1 MSSPS
6 TAAPADAIPRHVLPG
21 LVAAQLL
28 GVSLWFSSSAAAPS
42 LMDAWGL
49 SQGDVGALL
58 SAVQAGFIVGTLVFA
73 LTNLAD
79 RVSASLVFF
88 AAAVVGAADNL
99 IFAYAATGL
108 GDAMVYRF
116 ITGVALAGIY
126 PVGMKIVVSWGPQIV
141 GKSLGWLVGAL
152 TLGTA
157 LPFLLAALGTQLPWQ
172 LVMAST
178 SVLAV
183 ISGLWVLW
191 LGNGPYHVP
200 ARRVE
205 FKLLYQLFRIPAY
218 RGAAFGYFGHMWEL
232 YTLWFLSP
240 VLVRV
245 GLAQVGLDHPA
256 WISLGAFLVIG
267 VGMAGCVVGGMVS
280 QRVGSRPVA
289 AFALLGSASMCLV
302 APWLL
307 AVHPWVY
314 LVGLV
319 VWGVL
324 AVTDS
329 PQFSA
334 LISQACPPAYVATA
348 FTVQNGIGFAITIVS
363 IAVSTHFWPAL
374 GVRVSW
380 LSLPGPLIGLIL
392 LMLPAHRPAGS

>member
-1 MSSPS
+1 MTLPANAPS
-6 TAAPADAIPRHVLPG
+6 TASVPSHVLPG

-42 LMDAWGL
+42 LMVSWGL

-58 SAVQAGFIVGTLVFA
+58 AAVQAGFITGTLVFS

-79 RVSASLVFF
+79 RVSASRVFF
-88 AAAVVGAADNL
+88 ASALVGAADNL
-99 IFAYAATGL
+99 VFALAATGL
-108 GDAMVYRF
+108 MDALVYRF
-116 ITGVALAGIY
+116 VTGFALAGIY

-141 GKSLGWLVGAL
+141 GQSLGWLVGAL

-157 LPFLLAALGTQLPWQ
+157 LPFLLAALGAQLPWQ
-172 LVMAST
+172 AVMAST

-183 ISGLWVLW
+183 IAGLWVLW
-191 LGNGPYHVP
+191 LGNGPHHIP
-200 ARRVE
+200 ARRVQ
-205 FKLLYQLFRIPAY
+205 FRLLYRLFRIPGY
-218 RGAAFGYFGHMWEL
+218 RGAALGYFGHMWEL

-240 VLVRV
+240 LLVRV
-245 GLAQVGLDHPA
+245 GLAQAGLDDPA

-267 VGMAGCVVGGMVS
+267 TGMAGCVVGGMVS

-289 AFALLGSASMCLV
+289 AFALGASAVMCLI

-307 AVHPWVY
+307 AINPWVY

-319 VWGVL
+319 MWGVL

-334 LISQACPPAYVATA
+334 LASQASPPEYVATA

-363 IAVSTHFWPAL
+363 IAVSTHFWPEL

-380 LSLPGPLIGLIL
+380 LLLPGPLIGLLL
-392 LMLPAHRPAGS
+392 LMWPANRPAAA

>member
-1 MSSPS
+1 MTSPT
-6 TAAPADAIPRHVLPG
+6 TAAPAVAIPRHVLPG

-42 LMDAWGL
+42 LMAAWGL

-58 SAVQAGFIVGTLVFA
+58 SAVQAGFIVGTLFFA

-88 AAAVVGAADNL
+88 ASALAGAADNL
-99 IFAYAATGL
+99 VFAYAATGL
-108 GDAMVYRF
+108 ADAMAYRF
-116 ITGVALAGIY
+116 ITGFALAGIY

-157 LPFLLAALGTQLPWQ
+157 LPFLLAALGAQLPWQ
-172 LVMAST
+172 LVLAST

-191 LGNGPYHVP
+191 LGNGPYHIP
-200 ARRVE
+200 ARRVQ
-205 FKLLYQLFRIPAY
+205 FRLLYQLFRIPGY
-218 RGAAFGYFGHMWEL
+218 RGAAFGYFGHMWE
-232 YTLWFLSP
+232 
-240 VLVRV
+240 
-245 GLAQVGLDHPA
+245 
-256 WISLGAFLVIG
+256 
-267 VGMAGCVVGGMVS
+267 
-280 QRVGSRPVA
+280 RPVA
-289 AFALLGSASMCLV
+289 AFALAGSALMCLV
-302 APWLL
+302 TPWLL
-307 AVHPWVY
+307 ALHPWVY

-334 LISQACPPAYVATA
+334 LVSQACPPEYVATA

-363 IAVSTHFWPAL
+363 IAVSTHFWPEL

-392 LMLPAHRPAGS
+392 LMLPANRTAGT